1 MTWIWKE
8 KKKEKGKEG
17 KIGRRKRGLGSW
29 KEIDEC
35 LRGASVSRGGEGRKS
50 WKEIGGRREGGEKCV
65 SGLKRGRKLDKMDD
79 NRHFDSGGTQPSSKC
94 MQRDLHLDALS
105 IKSRVIRDHL
115 GQEAHRFPN
124 EPTNQPTNVTVT
136 VTLCHRLIAFI
147 SRENFANSF
156 VSYLLPSLPLRSGRG
171 LN

>member
-124 EPTNQPTNVTVT
+124 EPTNQPT
-136 VTLCHRLIAFI
+136 
-147 SRENFANSF
+147 
-156 VSYLLPSLPLRSGRG
+156 LPLP
-171 LN
+171 LHYATV

>member
-1 MTWIWKE
+1 MFD
-8 KKKEKGKEG
+8 
-17 KIGRRKRGLGSW
+17 GRLVCIYREEHRF
-29 KEIDEC
+29 
-35 LRGASVSRGGEGRKS
+35 RGGEGRKS

-115 GQEAHRFPN
+115 GQEAHRSLTN
-124 EPTNQPTNVTVT
+124 ERTNERYRYQYLMPPFNRFYQPRKLWKLVHVVSFTFIYF
-136 VTLCHRLIAFI
+136 TLKIRQ
-147 SRENFANSF
+147 
-156 VSYLLPSLPLRSGRG
+156 GT
-171 LN
+171 

>member
-1 MTWIWKE
+1 MFD
-8 KKKEKGKEG
+8 
-17 KIGRRKRGLGSW
+17 GRLVCIYREEHRF
-29 KEIDEC
+29 
-35 LRGASVSRGGEGRKS
+35 RGGEGRKS

-115 GQEAHRFPN
+115 GQEAHRSLTN
-124 EPTNQPTNVTVT
+124 ERTNERTNVTVT
-136 VTLCHRLIAFI
+136 STLCHRLIAFI
-147 SRENFANSF
+147 SRENFGNSF
-156 VSYLLPSLPLRSGRG
+156 VSYLFYLYILYP
-171 LN
+171 

>member
-1 MTWIWKE
+1 MFD
-8 KKKEKGKEG
+8 
-17 KIGRRKRGLGSW
+17 GRLVCIYREEHRF
-29 KEIDEC
+29 
-35 LRGASVSRGGEGRKS
+35 RGGEGRKS

-115 GQEAHRFPN
+115 GQEARRSLTN
-124 EPTNQPTNVTVT
+124 ERTNERT
-136 VTLCHRLIAFI
+136 
-147 SRENFANSF
+147 
-156 VSYLLPSLPLRSGRG
+156 LPLPVPYATV
-171 LN
+171 